1 MCHPLFN
8 DKGVICLN
16 FFASLSMWK
25 KVVLKWLLTFLSLC
39 DCLYILCTFK
49 IYFRERFGWRLVTLS
64 RFLLTVTIFPNV
76 TAASEE
82 RVPGRSNPSSI
93 VITQCFLKWMCSE
106 IYDVLAY
113 NFFWQAESVFKFL
126 TALVEDVNI
135 CLQAC
140 SSLHA
145 LSSSLPDD
153 LLQRYGLN

>member
-1 MCHPLFN
+1 
-8 DKGVICLN
+8 
-16 FFASLSMWK
+16 
-25 KVVLKWLLTFLSLC
+25 
-39 DCLYILCTFK
+39 
-49 IYFRERFGWRLVTLS
+49 
-64 RFLLTVTIFPNV
+64 
-76 TAASEE
+76 
-82 RVPGRSNPSSI
+82 
-93 VITQCFLKWMCSE
+93 MCSE

-126 TALVEDVNI
+126 TALVEDVSI